1 MIQGKNNRPIRAHE
15 NQAHMDQRAHM
26 QQLTDLRQGLSPIFD
41 TWDIRLAKG
50 EVGWDGPMVGRPW
63 LGATAFPL

>member
-26 QQLTDLRQGLSPIFD
+26 QQLTDLRQGLSHIFD
-41 TWDIRLAKG
+41 MWDIR
-50 EVGWDGPMVGRPW
+50 
-63 LGATAFPL
+63 ATD